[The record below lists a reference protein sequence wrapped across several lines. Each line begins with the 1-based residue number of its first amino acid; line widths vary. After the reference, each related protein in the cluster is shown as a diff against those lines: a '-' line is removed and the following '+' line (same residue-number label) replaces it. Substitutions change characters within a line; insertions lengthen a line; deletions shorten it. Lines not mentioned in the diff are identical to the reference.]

1 MAISSVRPSV
11 LALAGLGLL
20 LLLCLGPGEWQMLGG
35 ECCGGWGR
43 GLEMGKEMGCC
54 LPAFDPSL
62 SLDWIKKI
70 EQTGLGFCTRHE
82 TQEVQLGR
90 Q

>member
-11 LALAGLGLL
+11 LVLSGLGLL
-20 LLLCLGPGEWQMLGG
+20 LLLCLGPGEWQMFGG

-43 GLEMGKEMGCC
+43 RLELGKEMGSC
-54 LPAFDPSL
+54 LPVFEPSL
-62 SLDWIKKI
+62 SLDWNEKT
-70 EQTGLGFCTRHE
+70 EETGLGFCTRHE
-82 TQEVQLGR
+82 TLHLGR